1 MTGVDVGDRTL
12 WKVPGGGIPYRT
24 PAIADGAV
32 YVLDDLFD
40 LVAVDADTGQRRWTL
55 PNDSPIEASPVAG
68 TGVVY
73 FAERVAAGG
82 GAMELRGLR
91 PEVRRVL
98 ELTGTDGRF
107 AEETGPAHGAP
118 GPALGAAW
126 TLAEG
131 RLPGDLTRRTA
142 PRALLMDL
150 RGVATP
156 ATPHAERTH
165 RTPLLLPRRS
175 IRRA

>member
-55 PNDSPIEASPVAG
+55 PNDSPIEASPVVG

-73 FAERVAAGG
+73 FADSAGPLRSLPNPAVHPSLCAHLRYAIGDAMQTGLVQRVADLCDVGSAGRPLDDRGQVGFLAVGEQVAAG
-82 GAMELRGLR
+82 
-91 PEVRRVL
+91 
-98 ELTGTDGRF
+98 
-107 AEETGPAHGAP
+107 
-118 GPALGAAW
+118 
-126 TLAEG
+126 
-131 RLPGDLTRRTA
+131 
-142 PRALLMDL
+142 
-150 RGVATP
+150 
-156 ATPHAERTH
+156 
-165 RTPLLLPRRS
+165 
-175 IRRA
+175 